1 MYSFEKLNTWIE
13 ARKLVKSI
21 YAITEKFPAEEKF
34 GLMLQIRRASISVVS
49 NIAEGSARISPKD
62 QAHFSQIAYSSLM
75 EVLNQLIIA
84 NDLNFISNEVLEET
98 RLMIDSLANKIA
110 ALRNSQLKRINLKP

>member
-84 NDLNFISNEVLEET
+84 NDLNFISNEVLEEN
-98 RLMIDSLANKIA
+98 D
-110 ALRNSQLKRINLKP
+110 